1 MSKIVIT
8 LQPPANKGDAATR
21 LINRNGPFEVWENL
35 ETGQMEPFIEMKFP
49 LIKSG
54 VKNFQYTNNVNTFP
68 APRPLFP
75 PFVQKVMLA
84 HLAAMLVFL
93 SFIVWLIRGSK

>member
-1 MSKIVIT
+1 MSQIVIT
-8 LQPPANKGDAATR
+8 LQPPANKGDAAVR
-21 LINRNGPFEVWENL
+21 LVKRVGRFEVWENL

-49 LIKSG
+49 SIKSE
-54 VKNFQYTNNVNTFP
+54 VKNFQYTNNMNTFP
-68 APRPLFP
+68 TPRPLFP
-75 PFVQKVMLA
+75 PFVKKVMLA